1 MTDFPTMISGTT
13 HQLYATLLV
22 VFGRTADTDRPDD
35 RDRGAVSL
43 EQVLWF
49 VAAGVSVA
57 VIATILWNQI
67 RDMGVATIRASPSE
81 EARPSP
87 TAKRRIGARF
97 AAPRPSMVITTS

>member
-1 MTDFPTMISGTT
+1 MNQLPMIITGAT
-13 HQLYATLLV
+13 HQVYDALLGV
-22 VFGRTADTDRPDD
+22 TRRRGTDDAFD

-67 RDMGVATIRASPSE
+67 RDQAETEIDVPVPPAGNP
-81 EARPSP
+81 
-87 TAKRRIGARF
+87 
-97 AAPRPSMVITTS
+97 